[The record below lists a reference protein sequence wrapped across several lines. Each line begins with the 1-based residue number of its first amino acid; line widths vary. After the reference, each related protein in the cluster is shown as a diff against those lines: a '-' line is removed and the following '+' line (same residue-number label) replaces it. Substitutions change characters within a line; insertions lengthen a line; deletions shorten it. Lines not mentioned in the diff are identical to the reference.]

1 MKELGYKIFAILYR
15 IFCMLPL
22 KKKQIFLVMTHD
34 AGPEGNVAVLRDYI
48 GGLNKGYRFYELKR
62 LDTYFGHSLRKM
74 WHFFVVDSY
83 RLARSSYV
91 FLDNMFLPMA
101 YIHFR
106 SKVKVVQ
113 LWHGTGVI
121 KKIGADANTGH
132 LKELEYLANQ
142 NNTHL
147 IVSSKTTKRIYQ
159 KSFSMGEAKVHITG
173 MPRSDVFFQKERQQ
187 TQLQQF
193 YKEYPQL
200 KGKRLVLYAPTFRD
214 WQVENPKLAMDVEAF
229 AGKLP
234 EDVVL
239 GLRLHPFVARNYH
252 LSSDEK
258 TVVDFSSYKSLNTL
272 LFATTLLISD
282 YSSIVFE
289 YAALKRP
296 LIFFAYDLKKFEE
309 TGRGFYWDYE
319 SYVPGPVVREED
331 ALLQQIRTLLDMPFT
346 EYDERY
352 HLSQFIED
360 TYQYTDGRSV
370 ERIVQLLEL

>member
-1 MKELGYKIFAILYR
+1 M
-15 IFCMLPL
+15 
-22 KKKQIFLVMTHD
+22 
-34 AGPEGNVAVLRDYI
+34 
-48 GGLNKGYRFYELKR
+48 
-62 LDTYFGHSLRKM
+62 
-74 WHFFVVDSY
+74 
-83 RLARSSYV
+83 
-91 FLDNMFLPMA
+91 
-101 YIHFR
+101 
-106 SKVKVVQ
+106 
-113 LWHGTGVI
+113 
-121 KKIGADANTGH
+121 
-132 LKELEYLANQ
+132 
-142 NNTHL
+142 
-147 IVSSKTTKRIYQ
+147 
-159 KSFSMGEAKVHITG
+159 
-173 MPRSDVFFQKERQQ
+173 
-187 TQLQQF
+187 
-193 YKEYPQL
+193 
-200 KGKRLVLYAPTFRD
+200 
-214 WQVENPKLAMDVEAF
+214 
-229 AGKLP
+229 
-234 EDVVL
+234 L